1 MGTRHLI
8 AICIDGKYP
17 IAQYGQFDGYP
28 EGAGVDILN
37 ILRTISLA
45 DLKAGA
51 LAAVPYT
58 EENLREVYID
68 LGIDPDSQ
76 WISMEDSRKVNE
88 AHPQLDRC
96 MSSDIIKFVANNGGT
111 SPFPVL
117 HDLEF
122 AQDSMFCEWAYV
134 IDFDRN
140 TFEVYRGFNHEPLT
154 EGERFYREPNEAV
167 DYHPVKL
174 AATYELTNLPTNNA
188 FTKAFEEVEDDEE
201 NEPSPVESL

>member
-8 AICIDGKYP
+8 AVCIDGKYP

-45 DLKAGA
+45 DLRAGA

-58 EENLREVYID
+58 EDTLREVYIG

-76 WISMEDSRKVNE
+76 WISMEDSRKVKE
-88 AHPQLDRC
+88 AYPQLDRC
-96 MSSDIIKFVANNGGT
+96 MSADIIKFVANNGG
-111 SPFPVL
+111 SAPFPVL
-117 HDLEF
+117 IDLEF
-122 AQDSMFCEWAYV
+122 AQDSLFCEWAYV
-134 IDFDRN
+134 IDFDTN
-140 TFEVYRGFNHEPLT
+140 TFEVYKGFNHEPLT
-154 EGERFYREPNEAV
+154 EGERFYKEATEASE
-167 DYHPVKL
+167 YHPVKFVVS
-174 AATYELTNLPTNNA
+174 YELSNLPTNNT
-188 FTKAFEEVEDDEE
+188 FVKAFADVDDAEE